1 MRSLEERDYKQRA
14 TELENQVY
22 LASTPQ
28 ACMKKII
35 VFGLMMDPDPDAAI
49 CLVHDTA
56 RDLSSASLDEQDSSW
71 NSLQRAILFLPE
83 DSRRLVEQG
92 DESILLRL
100 HEHLIPRSYLQV
112 TAGRISTDKLIAAL
126 KSGLPLDST
135 WYTESIRRDGY
146 GIGGSF
152 SYPVDSDRRWTGE
165 EYRHGFQ
172 WYTHPFLVDELDST
186 SREMSSGLGSISTE
200 HSFPP
205 LSGIEYAAD
214 GLAKLTKHLEVE
226 QRDRKYASRHEAR
239 LLVFFFNGEATC
251 CEPRQIFYK

>member
-1 MRSLEERDYKQRA
+1 MRLLEEQYKQRA

-22 LASTPQ
+22 LTSTPN
-28 ACMKKII
+28 ACMKNII
-35 VFGLMMDPDPDAAI
+35 AFGLMMDPDPEAAI

-56 RDLSSASLDEQDSSW
+56 RDMSSASPDEQDSSW

-92 DESILLRL
+92 NKKIIHRLR
-100 HEHLIPRSYLQV
+100 EHLIPRSYLQV
-112 TAGRISTDKLIAAL
+112 TAGPISTDKLIAAL

-152 SYPVDSDRRWTGE
+152 SYPLDRDGRWTGE
-165 EYRHGFQ
+165 EYRHGFL
-172 WYTHPFLVDELDST
+172 WCTHPFLVYEIDSI
-186 SREMSSGLGSISTE
+186 SRDMSSWLSSIPTE

-205 LSGIEYAAD
+205 FQE
-214 GLAKLTKHLEVE
+214 
-226 QRDRKYASRHEAR
+226 
-239 LLVFFFNGEATC
+239 
-251 CEPRQIFYK
+251 